1 MYPKRI
7 RDEALASAEVD
18 KVFPI
23 GKANATSF
31 IYKSSV
37 HAIGLYAAGEIK
49 FLCPVELVTNIT
61 HEVYKAML
69 KPSVL
74 ITISYIDGDSLSHY
88 SFKLYPRCEEI
99 IRSTNK
105 TDFCVMLIDTLF
117 ADIVSSIAKFEESL
131 PSYRAL
137 ANRAKLKNF
146 SDFEELNSIN
156 LNSTKKYSSF
166 LSGIREVAKKQNKKQ
181 LIKDIVLWI
190 VIGTIILV
198 ALIFVLNA
206 VVKF

>member
-1 MYPKRI
+1 
-7 RDEALASAEVD
+7 
-18 KVFPI
+18 
-23 GKANATSF
+23 
-31 IYKSSV
+31 
-37 HAIGLYAAGEIK
+37 
-49 FLCPVELVTNIT
+49 
-61 HEVYKAML
+61 ML

-146 SDFEELNSIN
+146 SDFDELDAIN
-156 LNSTKKYSSF
+156 LKSTSKYNSF
-166 LSGIREVAKKQNKKQ
+166 LNGIREVAKKQNKKQ